1 MRVLMKV
8 MQSKPFSLMGC
19 WLVLALSGTTAFAA
33 DINTPPPKVDG
44 FRIVMTTARQSS
56 SDYVF
61 LIRRSDSGW
70 TVFPDGNISDK
81 STERVGVDLRDQ
93 QVVLLL
99 DHMEK
104 SDNIICDGDSSSSR
118 GKTGYN
124 LCGSAFSMTD
134 VGTTAYAT
142 TATLGFGLV
151 VGALTGSFSRF
162 VQFDHDSFARAVSE
176 SGVIALAKKKK
187 VEDNL
192 DNYRK
197 AFANARSS
205 KQLDNFIT
213 MYRDND
219 PDNLLPQA
227 RALRD
232 EVAAKEMKER
242 KDREAEELA
251 RAEERRREE
260 EGNRRRQ
267 AATAEAFRKA
277 VKVES
282 ETNCGPVI
290 EIKGS
295 LVKVYFPVA
304 SYGNEHWIKKDQI
317 FPPGFE
323 CRFLNGNYMPPSL

>member
-1 MRVLMKV
+1 MNVI
-8 MQSKPFSLMGC
+8 QNKPFIQVGC
-19 WLVLALSGTTAFAA
+19 WLALALVGTTAFAA
-33 DINTPPPKVDG
+33 DTKPSPPKVDG
-44 FRIVMTTARQSS
+44 FRIGMTTAKQSR

-61 LIRRSDSGW
+61 LIRQSDSGW
-70 TVFPDGNISDK
+70 TVISDGNINDE

-99 DHMEK
+99 DHME
-104 SDNIICDGDSSSSR
+104 NNTICKGDSSSNR
-118 GKTGYN
+118 GTKGYN
-124 LCGSAFSMTD
+124 GYDLCGSAFSTTD
-134 VGTTAYAT
+134 VGTTAYAN

-162 VQFDHDSFARAVSE
+162 VQFDHDSFARAISE
-176 SGVIALAKKKK
+176 SGVIELAKKKRS
-187 VEDNL
+187 EDNL
-192 DNYRK
+192 GNYRK
-197 AFANARSS
+197 AFAEARSS

-227 RALRD
+227 RALR
-232 EVAAKEMKER
+232 EEAAAKEMKER
-242 KDREAEELA
+242 KHREAEELA
-251 RAEERRREE
+251 RVEERRREE
-260 EGNRRRQ
+260 EVSRRRQ
-267 AATAEAFRKA
+267 AATTEAFRKA
-277 VKVES
+277 IKVES

-323 CRFLNGNYMPPSL
+323 CRFLNGNYMPLSL